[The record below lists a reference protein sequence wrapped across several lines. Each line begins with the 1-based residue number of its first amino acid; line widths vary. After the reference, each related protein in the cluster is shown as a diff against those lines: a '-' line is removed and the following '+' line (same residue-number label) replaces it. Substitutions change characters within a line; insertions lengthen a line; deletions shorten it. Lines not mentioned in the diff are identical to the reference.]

1 MTERKSVLNPGCT
14 TKSPGSF
21 IDILRPVKISGV
33 GPGICTFK
41 GSPDDSIAQP
51 KLRVIIEET
60 NKMIR
65 SIEGKI
71 KVGGLVKLKELNS
84 RKEITP
90 TTSWKM

>member
-1 MTERKSVLNPGCT
+1 MTEQKSVLSPGCT

-21 IDILRPVKISGV
+21 IEILRAAKISGV

-51 KLRVIIEET
+51 RLRVIIEEA
-60 NKMIR
+60 NKMVR
-65 SIEGKI
+65 SIEEKI
-71 KVGGLVKLKELNS
+71 KEGGPVKLKEFNS

-90 TTSWKM
+90 L